1 MYGIVFVF
9 SKEESFY
16 LKMGPKK
23 KVKLSL
29 REVMD
34 EINSFLDDK
43 GLDDP
48 EIEADDIGELYNKS
62 GKTQL
67 T

>member
-1 MYGIVFVF
+1 
-9 SKEESFY
+9 
-16 LKMGPKK
+16 MGPKK

-34 EINSFLDDK
+34 EINSFLNDK